1 VLTGTALIAYNRRVL
16 PHSQI
21 RQRCLKPNL
30 TEKPWYAK
38 HVTYAVSTRLVW
50 LIQST
55 PLTPNIVSTLS
66 LITGLAAA
74 ACALD
79 PSPARVL
86 AAALL
91 LELYYALDCVDG
103 QLSRLRGQSSM
114 SGAFYDTV
122 ITYIVQSA
130 LLAALGLGL
139 AAQLGDPVWIW
150 TGAAAAVAT
159 TWISLI
165 WHFRASLFVYA
176 ILKSGGVRVRR
187 AASTQPTST
196 ASQQPAGTVRP
207 SGPKVIFSWLK
218 KSLTFPLTMNLL
230 TGIGFLS
237 VAAAM
242 LGQPDLYSILTRAYL
257 AYTAFTACLV
267 ATALTTHWI
276 WTRRVDRDFAS
287 LFDPL

>member
-1 VLTGTALIAYNRRVL
+1 MLTGTALIAYNRRVL

-139 AAQLGDPVWIW
+139 ARQLGGDPVWVW
-150 TGAAAAVAT
+150 TGAAAAIAT

-176 ILKSGGVRVRR
+176 ILKSGGVRTRR
-187 AASTQPTST
+187 AAPAQSTS
-196 ASQQPAGTVRP
+196 AVRP
-207 SGPKVIFSWLK
+207 SGPKAIFSWLK

-230 TGIGFLS
+230 TGIGLIS
-237 VAAAM
+237 VVAAAS
-242 LGQPDLYSILTRAYL
+242 GRPDLYSVLTRAYL
-257 AYTAFTACLV
+257 AYTAAAACLV
-267 ATALTTHWI
+267 AAALTVHWI